1 MADFTPTREDRF
13 SFGLWTVGW
22 QGVDVFGGAVRPPL
36 DPAEAVHRLSELG
49 AYGITFHDND
59 VFPFEADAAEKE
71 RHLAPLR
78 AALAET
84 GLVVPMITTN
94 LFSHPVF
101 RDGGFTNN
109 DRDVRRFAI
118 RKVADNIDLAAELG
132 AKTFVAWGGREG
144 AESGA
149 SKDIRA
155 ALDRYKE
162 AFDLLGQYVLDQG
175 YDIRFAI
182 EPKPNE
188 PRGDILLPTIGHAL
202 AFINELEHPEMVG
215 LNPEVGHEEMA
226 GLNYASGIAQAL
238 WHGKLFHIDLNGQ
251 HGPRFDQDLRFGAGN
266 ARGAFWTVDIV
277 ESGGY
282 DGPRHFDFKPPRTED
297 MDGVWASAA
306 GCMRNYLIL
315 RDKARAFRA
324 DPEVQAALQAARVDE
339 LARADARRRR
349 DAGRRTVRGVRPG
362 RGSVA
367 RHGFRAPRPAGARP
381 PLRRPLTLARLDPVG
396 IAGEPR
402 ADAVGVAV
410 EDGRGPVLGPGHL
423 GAVVGEEPQRWA
435 GQRDRAEGRVV
446 DVDQQTLAAGL
457 LPLVDLVQP
466 AHLPGRHVD
475 LGQPRE
481 QRLGVP
487 RWRRLP
493 RSARSPRRDARPD
506 RRWSPCPGSS
516 GPDRRRAHSRCH
528 SASLP
533 TEICTAPSRQR
544 NRPYGEMDRW

>member
-1 MADFTPTREDRF
+1 MSDMSDFTPTREDRF
-13 SFGLWTVGW
+13 SVGLWTVGW
-22 QGVDVFGGAVRPPL
+22 QGVDVFGGAVRAPL
-36 DPAEAVHRLSELG
+36 APAEAVHRLSELG

-59 VFPFEADAAEKE
+59 VFPFGADAAEKE
-71 RHLAPLR
+71 RHLAPMR
-78 AALAET
+78 KALEET
-84 GLVVPMITTN
+84 GLVVPMVTTN

-109 DRDVRRFAI
+109 DRDVRRFAL
-118 RKVADNIDLAAELG
+118 RKTADNIDLAAELG
-132 AKTFVAWGGREG
+132 ATTFVAWGGREG

-162 AFDLLGQYVLDQG
+162 AFDLLGQYVIDQG

-202 AFINELEHPEMVG
+202 AFINSLEHPDMVG

-297 MDGVWASAA
+297 MAGVWASAA

-315 RDKARAFRA
+315 KAKAKAFRD
-324 DPEVQAALQAARVDE
+324 DPEVQAALKAARVDQ
-339 LARADARRRR
+339 LSTP
-349 DAGRRTVRGVRPG
+349 TV
-362 RGSVA
+362 A
-367 RHGFRAPRPAGARP
+367 
-381 PLRRPLTLARLDPVG
+381 T
-396 IAGEPR
+396 GE
-402 ADAVGVAV
+402 
-410 EDGRGPVLGPGHL
+410 
-423 GAVVGEEPQRWA
+423 
-435 GQRDRAEGRVV
+435 
-446 DVDQQTLAAGL
+446 TLAAVRAEAFDPEVAAARGMGFE
-457 LPLVDLVQP
+457 
-466 AHLPGRHVD
+466 HLDQLALDH
-475 LGQPRE
+475 LY
-481 QRLGVP
+481 GV
-487 RWRRLP
+487 R
-493 RSARSPRRDARPD
+493 
-506 RRWSPCPGSS
+506 G
-516 GPDRRRAHSRCH
+516 
-528 SASLP
+528 
-533 TEICTAPSRQR
+533 
-544 NRPYGEMDRW
+544 